1 MGALSGESAWCVGGS
16 RRERGGCSS
25 YLKEQV
31 VGNEGRDLARQD
43 LIGHGKDSGFYFKHD
58 EKRV

>member
-1 MGALSGESAWCVGGS
+1 MEPCVGRVLGVLEEAGG
-16 RRERGGCSS
+16 RLGGCSS
-25 YLKEQV
+25 YLREQV

-43 LIGHGKDSGFYFKHD
+43 LTGHGKDSGFCLRHD